1 MSLTRK
7 ILDIFCGNQTSDIG
21 IFGSKYNGS
30 SDTSSDTDD
39 IQRGQGGTNTNWG
52 NGWSEAIV
60 TNQAPCLED
69 MNGVMYVLSYMT
81 KYLYQ
86 SGIAEWDSSEG
97 YGLYAMAQY
106 GGSLYMSIQVDPLNA
121 NLNENHNP
129 SSEQDWWRKLVFTQP
144 YVAGYSYSIGDLV
157 NYNGRTYKC
166 VSNIVSA
173 SSNFVTDFYAGSWD
187 DGNSA
192 GTMLQSIAW
201 NKATNPY
208 HYFDVTGT
216 DAGREVSIA
225 TYNSL
230 YEVIGTAYN
239 NCVNYT
245 DGSTY
250 GNPASGNFRLPDFRN
265 TFFKNAGTNTRGAG
279 HNASHT
285 HSHNRG
291 STANLTHS
299 HTYES
304 NDNANWSIVMPSVQV
319 GGHWYWASRYI
330 NTNVKDGEFV
340 WIANGSSYR
349 TSSTKT
355 KVASLSVPALNLQ
368 TQGSGSTPEPNYYG
382 TKILLKY

>member
-7 ILDIFCGNQTSDIG
+7 ILDVFCNNQASDIG

-86 SGIAEWDSSEG
+86 SGVAEWDASEG
-97 YGLYAMAQY
+97 YGLYAMTQY
-106 GGSLYMSIQVDPLNA
+106 GGSLYMSIQTDPLDA
-121 NLNENHNP
+121 NYNRNHNP

-144 YVAGYSYSIGDLV
+144 YVAGYSYSSGDLV
-157 NYNGRTYKC
+157 SYNGRTYKC

-187 DGNSA
+187 DGNPA

-216 DAGREVSIA
+216 DAGTEKSISDYGA
-225 TYNSL
+225 L

-239 NCVNYT
+239 NCINY
-245 DGSTY
+245 STGTQY

-265 TFFKNAGTNTRGAG
+265 TFFKNAGSNTRGAG
-279 HNASHT
+279 HNASH
-285 HSHNRG
+285 SHAHNWT
-291 STANLTHS
+291 SSKNLNHS
-299 HTYES
+299 HTLKGYVAVSPGYRAVFTYNSGNTVTDTQMEGWKQATNPVTYS
-304 NDNANWSIVMPSVQV
+304 NV
-319 GGHWYWASRYI
+319 
-330 NTNVKDGEFV
+330 TNSATLPN
-340 WIANGSSYR
+340 I
-349 TSSTKT
+349 
-355 KVASLSVPALNLQ
+355 PALTLQ
-368 TQGSGSTPEPNYYG
+368 NQGSGSTPEPNYYG